1 MKKIAILGS
10 TGSIGTQTVDILP
23 SIEAEVVALT
33 TNRRIGLLEEQ
44 ARALHPKMVCAFD
57 ENAAKE
63 LRVKLA
69 DTDIEVLTGM
79 DGLIACAS
87 ESGAD
92 IVVTA
97 VVGMVGLLPTLAAIN
112 AGKDIALA
120 NKETLVCAGGIVMEA
135 ARKKGVRILPVDS
148 EHSAIFQCVQAANG
162 NPVSKILLTASGG
175 PFFGKKFEEMRGMT
189 REQALAHPNWSM
201 GAKITIDSATMMNK
215 GLELIEAMWLYDL
228 PPEDIEIVVHRES
241 IVHSAVE
248 FADGA
253 VIAQLGLPDMRLPIQ
268 LALTWPERVPCKVP
282 RMSLAE
288 VAKLTFFAVCSS
300 TEGSALPRSRSA
312 FRTHWTAS
320 RTGRTSHSTTCS
332 PPTEPHASSF
342 WAETADPERR
352 QLCRYFQSFW
362 PFWPSAC
369 WSSCMN
375 SAILS
380 PPSAAACRSMNSG
393 SAWVR
398 PFSST
403 NITARCTA

>member
-23 SIEAEVVALT
+23 SIDAEVVALT
-33 TNRRIGLLEEQ
+33 TNRRINLLEEQ
-44 ARALHPKMVCAFD
+44 ARALHPKMVCAMD
-57 ENAAKE
+57 ESAAKE
-63 LRVKLA
+63 LKIKLA
-69 DTDIEVLTGM
+69 DTDITVLTGM
-79 DGLIACAS
+79 DGLIACAA

-97 VVGMVGLLPTLAAIN
+97 VVGMVGLLPTMAAIK

-120 NKETLVCAGGIVMEA
+120 NKETLVCAGGLVMSA
-135 ARKKGVRILPVDS
+135 AKQYGVRILPVDS

-162 NPVSKILLTASGG
+162 NPIDKILLTASGG
-175 PFFGKKFEEMRGMT
+175 PFFGKKFEEMRDMT

-268 LALTWPERVPCKVP
+268 LALTWPQRVPCKVP

-288 VAKLTFFAVCSS
+288 VAKLTFYAPDYEAFPALNLAKHAASLKGDRGAVLNGANEAAVGLFLNGKIGF
-300 TEGSALPRSRSA
+300 TDIAERVAYALDTIPYKKDITLDDVLA
-312 FRTHWTAS
+312 
-320 RTGRTSHSTTCS
+320 
-332 PPTEPHASSF
+332 
-342 WAETADPERR
+342 ADK
-352 QLCRYFQSFW
+352 
-362 PFWPSAC
+362 
-369 WSSCMN
+369 
-375 SAILS
+375 
-380 PPSAAACRSMNSG
+380 AAREIVLG
-393 SAWVR
+393 
-398 PFSST
+398 
-403 NITARCTA
+403 

>member
-23 SIEAEVVALT
+23 SIDAEVVALT
-33 TNRRIGLLEEQ
+33 TNRRINLLEEQ
-44 ARALHPKMVCAFD
+44 ARALHPKMVCAMD
-57 ENAAKE
+57 ESAAKE
-63 LRVKLA
+63 LKIKLA
-69 DTDIEVLTGM
+69 DTDITVLTGM
-79 DGLIACAS
+79 DGLIACAA

-97 VVGMVGLLPTLAAIN
+97 VVGMVGLLPTMAAIK

-120 NKETLVCAGGIVMEA
+120 NKETLVCAGGLVMSA
-135 ARKKGVRILPVDS
+135 AKQYGVRILPVDS

-162 NPVSKILLTASGG
+162 NPIDKILLTASGG

-248 FADGA
+248 FVDGA

-268 LALTWPERVPCKVP
+268 LALTWPQRVPCKVP

-288 VAKLTFFAVCSS
+288 VAKLTFYAPDYEAFPALNLAKHAASLKGDRGAVLNGANEAAVGLFLNGKIGF
-300 TEGSALPRSRSA
+300 TDIAERVAYALDTIPYKKDITLDDVLA
-312 FRTHWTAS
+312 
-320 RTGRTSHSTTCS
+320 
-332 PPTEPHASSF
+332 
-342 WAETADPERR
+342 ADK
-352 QLCRYFQSFW
+352 
-362 PFWPSAC
+362 
-369 WSSCMN
+369 
-375 SAILS
+375 
-380 PPSAAACRSMNSG
+380 AAREIVLG
-393 SAWVR
+393 
-398 PFSST
+398 
-403 NITARCTA
+403 

>member
-23 SIEAEVVALT
+23 SIDAEVVALT
-33 TNRRIGLLEEQ
+33 TNRRINLVEEQ
-44 ARALHPKMVCAFD
+44 ARALHPKMVCAMD

-63 LRVKLA
+63 LKIKLA

-79 DGLIACAS
+79 DGLIACAA

-97 VVGMVGLLPTLAAIN
+97 VVGMVGLLPTMAAIK

-120 NKETLVCAGGIVMEA
+120 NKETLVCAGGLVMSA
-135 ARKKGVRILPVDS
+135 AKQYGVRILPVDS

-162 NPVSKILLTASGG
+162 NSIDKILLTASGG
-175 PFFGKKFEEMRGMT
+175 PFFGKKIEEMRGMT

-268 LALTWPERVPCKVP
+268 LALTWPQRVPCKVP

-288 VAKLTFFAVCSS
+288 VAKLTFYAPDYEAFPALNLAKHAASLKGDRGAVLNGANEAAVGLFLNDKIGF
-300 TEGSALPRSRSA
+300 TDIAERVAYALDTIPYKKDITLDDVLA
-312 FRTHWTAS
+312 V
-320 RTGRTSHSTTCS
+320 
-332 PPTEPHASSF
+332 
-342 WAETADPERR
+342 DK
-352 QLCRYFQSFW
+352 
-362 PFWPSAC
+362 
-369 WSSCMN
+369 
-375 SAILS
+375 
-380 PPSAAACRSMNSG
+380 AAREIVLG
-393 SAWVR
+393 
-398 PFSST
+398 
-403 NITARCTA
+403 

>member
-23 SIEAEVVALT
+23 SIDAEVVALT
-33 TNRRIGLLEEQ
+33 TNRRINLLEEQ
-44 ARALHPKMVCAFD
+44 ARALHPKMVCAMD
-57 ENAAKE
+57 ENAARE
-63 LRVKLA
+63 LKIKLS

-79 DGLIACAS
+79 DGLIACAA

-97 VVGMVGLLPTLAAIN
+97 VVGMVGLLPTMAAIK

-120 NKETLVCAGGIVMEA
+120 NKETLVCAGGLVMSA
-135 ARKKGVRILPVDS
+135 AKQYGVRILPVDS

-162 NPVSKILLTASGG
+162 NPIDKILLTASGG

-189 REQALAHPNWSM
+189 RGQALAHPNWSM

-268 LALTWPERVPCKVP
+268 LALTWPQRMPCKVP

-288 VAKLTFFAVCSS
+288 VAKLTFYAPDYEAFPALNLAKHAASLKGDRGAVLNGANEAAVGLFLNGKIGF
-300 TEGSALPRSRSA
+300 TDIAERVAYALDTIPCKKDITLDDVLA
-312 FRTHWTAS
+312 
-320 RTGRTSHSTTCS
+320 
-332 PPTEPHASSF
+332 
-342 WAETADPERR
+342 ADK
-352 QLCRYFQSFW
+352 
-362 PFWPSAC
+362 
-369 WSSCMN
+369 
-375 SAILS
+375 
-380 PPSAAACRSMNSG
+380 AAREIVLG
-393 SAWVR
+393 
-398 PFSST
+398 
-403 NITARCTA
+403 

>member
-23 SIEAEVVALT
+23 SIDAEVVALT
-33 TNRRIGLLEEQ
+33 TNRRINLLEEQ
-44 ARALHPKMVCAFD
+44 ARTLHPKMVCAMD

-63 LRVKLA
+63 LKIKLA

-79 DGLIACAS
+79 DGLIACAA

-97 VVGMVGLLPTLAAIN
+97 VVGMVGLLPTMAAIK

-120 NKETLVCAGGIVMEA
+120 NKETLVCAGGLVMSA
-135 ARKKGVRILPVDS
+135 AKQYGVRILPVDS

-162 NPVSKILLTASGG
+162 NPIDKILLTASGG
-175 PFFGKKFEEMRGMT
+175 PFFGKKIEEMRGMT

-268 LALTWPERVPCKVP
+268 LALTWPQRVPCKVP

-288 VAKLTFFAVCSS
+288 VAKLTFYAPDYEAFPALNLAKHAASLKGDRGAVLNGANEAAVGLFLNGKIGF
-300 TEGSALPRSRSA
+300 TDIAERVAYALDTIPYKKDITLDDVLA
-312 FRTHWTAS
+312 
-320 RTGRTSHSTTCS
+320 
-332 PPTEPHASSF
+332 
-342 WAETADPERR
+342 ADK
-352 QLCRYFQSFW
+352 
-362 PFWPSAC
+362 
-369 WSSCMN
+369 
-375 SAILS
+375 
-380 PPSAAACRSMNSG
+380 AAREIVLG
-393 SAWVR
+393 
-398 PFSST
+398 
-403 NITARCTA
+403 

>member
-23 SIEAEVVALT
+23 SIDAEVVALT
-33 TNRRIGLLEEQ
+33 TNRRINLLEEQ
-44 ARALHPKMVCAFD
+44 ARALHPKMVCAMD
-57 ENAAKE
+57 ESAAKE
-63 LRVKLA
+63 LKIKLA

-79 DGLIACAS
+79 DGLIACAA

-92 IVVTA
+92 IAVTA
-97 VVGMVGLLPTLAAIN
+97 VVGMVGLLPTMAAIK

-120 NKETLVCAGGIVMEA
+120 NKETLVCAGGLVMSA
-135 ARKKGVRILPVDS
+135 AKQYGVRILPVDS

-162 NPVSKILLTASGG
+162 NPIDKILLTASGG
-175 PFFGKKFEEMRGMT
+175 PFFGKKIEEMRGMT

-268 LALTWPERVPCKVP
+268 LALTWPQRVPCKVP

-288 VAKLTFFAVCSS
+288 VAKLTFYAPDYEAFPALNLAKHAASLKGDRGAVLNGANEVAVGLFLNDKIGF
-300 TEGSALPRSRSA
+300 TDIAERVAYALDTIPYKKDITLDDVLA
-312 FRTHWTAS
+312 
-320 RTGRTSHSTTCS
+320 
-332 PPTEPHASSF
+332 
-342 WAETADPERR
+342 ADK
-352 QLCRYFQSFW
+352 
-362 PFWPSAC
+362 
-369 WSSCMN
+369 
-375 SAILS
+375 
-380 PPSAAACRSMNSG
+380 AAREIVLG
-393 SAWVR
+393 
-398 PFSST
+398 
-403 NITARCTA
+403 

>member
-23 SIEAEVVALT
+23 SIDAEVVALT
-33 TNRRIGLLEEQ
+33 TNRRINLLEEQ
-44 ARALHPKMVCAFD
+44 ARALHPKMVCAMD
-57 ENAAKE
+57 ENAAKA
-63 LRVKLA
+63 LKIKLA
-69 DTDIEVLTGM
+69 DTNIEVLTGM
-79 DGLIACAS
+79 DGLIACAA

-97 VVGMVGLLPTLAAIN
+97 VVGMVGLLPTMAAIK

-120 NKETLVCAGGIVMEA
+120 NKETLVCAGGLVMSA
-135 ARKKGVRILPVDS
+135 AKQYGVRILPVDS

-162 NPVSKILLTASGG
+162 NPIDKILLTASGG

-268 LALTWPERVPCKVP
+268 LALTWPQRVPCKVP

-288 VAKLTFFAVCSS
+288 VAKLTFYAPDYEAFPALNLAKHAASLKGDRGAVLNGANEAAVGLFLNDKIGF
-300 TEGSALPRSRSA
+300 TDIAERVAYALDTIPYKKDITLDDVLA
-312 FRTHWTAS
+312 
-320 RTGRTSHSTTCS
+320 
-332 PPTEPHASSF
+332 
-342 WAETADPERR
+342 ADK
-352 QLCRYFQSFW
+352 
-362 PFWPSAC
+362 
-369 WSSCMN
+369 
-375 SAILS
+375 
-380 PPSAAACRSMNSG
+380 AAREIVLG
-393 SAWVR
+393 
-398 PFSST
+398 
-403 NITARCTA
+403 

>member
-23 SIEAEVVALT
+23 SIDAEVVALT
-33 TNRRIGLLEEQ
+33 TNRRINLLEEQ
-44 ARALHPKMVCAFD
+44 ARALHPKMVCAMD
-57 ENAAKE
+57 ENAAKA
-63 LRVKLA
+63 LKIKLA
-69 DTDIEVLTGM
+69 DTDITVLTGM
-79 DGLIACAS
+79 DGLIACAA

-97 VVGMVGLLPTLAAIN
+97 VVGMVGLLPTMAAIK

-120 NKETLVCAGGIVMEA
+120 NKETLVCAGGLVMSA
-135 ARKKGVRILPVDS
+135 AKQYGVRILPVDS

-162 NPVSKILLTASGG
+162 NPIDKILLTASGG
-175 PFFGKKFEEMRGMT
+175 PFFGKKIEEMRGMT

-268 LALTWPERVPCKVP
+268 LALTWPQRVPCKEP

-288 VAKLTFFAVCSS
+288 VAKLTFYAPDYEAFPALNLAKHAASLKGDRGAVLNGANEAAVGLFLNDKIGF
-300 TEGSALPRSRSA
+300 TDIAERVAYALDTIPYKKDITLDDVLA
-312 FRTHWTAS
+312 
-320 RTGRTSHSTTCS
+320 
-332 PPTEPHASSF
+332 
-342 WAETADPERR
+342 ADK
-352 QLCRYFQSFW
+352 
-362 PFWPSAC
+362 
-369 WSSCMN
+369 
-375 SAILS
+375 
-380 PPSAAACRSMNSG
+380 AAREIVLG
-393 SAWVR
+393 
-398 PFSST
+398 
-403 NITARCTA
+403 

>member
-23 SIEAEVVALT
+23 SIDAEVVALT
-33 TNRRIGLLEEQ
+33 TNRRINLLEEQ
-44 ARALHPKMVCAFD
+44 ARALHPKMVCAMD

-63 LRVKLA
+63 LKIKLA

-79 DGLIACAS
+79 DGLIACAA

-97 VVGMVGLLPTLAAIN
+97 VVGMVGLLPTMAAIK

-120 NKETLVCAGGIVMEA
+120 NKETLVCAGGLVMSA
-135 ARKKGVRILPVDS
+135 AKQYGVRILPVDS

-162 NPVSKILLTASGG
+162 NPIDKMPG
-175 PFFGKKFEEMRGMT
+175 RT

-268 LALTWPERVPCKVP
+268 LALTWPQRVPCKVP

-288 VAKLTFFAVCSS
+288 VAKLTFYAPDYEAFPALNLAKHAASLKGDRGAVLNGANEAAVGLFLNGKIGF
-300 TEGSALPRSRSA
+300 TDIAERVAYALDTIPYKKDITLDDVLA
-312 FRTHWTAS
+312 
-320 RTGRTSHSTTCS
+320 
-332 PPTEPHASSF
+332 
-342 WAETADPERR
+342 ADK
-352 QLCRYFQSFW
+352 
-362 PFWPSAC
+362 
-369 WSSCMN
+369 
-375 SAILS
+375 
-380 PPSAAACRSMNSG
+380 AAREIVLG
-393 SAWVR
+393 
-398 PFSST
+398 
-403 NITARCTA
+403 

>member
-23 SIEAEVVALT
+23 SIDAEVVALT
-33 TNRRIGLLEEQ
+33 TNRRINLLEEQ
-44 ARALHPKMVCAFD
+44 ARALHPKMVCAMD

-63 LRVKLA
+63 LKIKLA
-69 DTDIEVLTGM
+69 DTDITVLTGM
-79 DGLIACAS
+79 DGLIACAA

-97 VVGMVGLLPTLAAIN
+97 VVGMVGLLPTVAAIK

-120 NKETLVCAGGIVMEA
+120 NKETLVCAGGLVMSA
-135 ARKKGVRILPVDS
+135 AKQYGVRILPVDS

-162 NPVSKILLTASGG
+162 NPIDKILLTASGG
-175 PFFGKKFEEMRGMT
+175 PFFGKKIEEMRGMT

-268 LALTWPERVPCKVP
+268 LALTWPQRVPCKVP

-288 VAKLTFFAVCSS
+288 VAKLTFYAPDYEAFPALNLAKHAASLKGDRGAVLNGANEAAVGLFLNDKIGF
-300 TEGSALPRSRSA
+300 TDIAERVAYALDTIPYKKDITLDDVLA
-312 FRTHWTAS
+312 
-320 RTGRTSHSTTCS
+320 
-332 PPTEPHASSF
+332 
-342 WAETADPERR
+342 ADK
-352 QLCRYFQSFW
+352 
-362 PFWPSAC
+362 
-369 WSSCMN
+369 
-375 SAILS
+375 
-380 PPSAAACRSMNSG
+380 AAREIVLG
-393 SAWVR
+393 
-398 PFSST
+398 
-403 NITARCTA
+403 

>member
-23 SIEAEVVALT
+23 SIDAEVVALT
-33 TNRRIGLLEEQ
+33 TNRRINLLEEQ
-44 ARALHPKMVCAFD
+44 ARALHPKMVCAMD
-57 ENAAKE
+57 ENAAKA
-63 LRVKLA
+63 LKIKLA

-79 DGLIACAS
+79 DGLIACAA

-97 VVGMVGLLPTLAAIN
+97 VVGMVGLLPTMAAIK

-120 NKETLVCAGGIVMEA
+120 NKETLVCAGGLVMSA
-135 ARKKGVRILPVDS
+135 AKQYGVRILPVDS

-162 NPVSKILLTASGG
+162 NPIDKILLTASGG
-175 PFFGKKFEEMRGMT
+175 PFFGKKIEEMRGMT

-268 LALTWPERVPCKVP
+268 LALTWPQRVPCKVP

-288 VAKLTFFAVCSS
+288 IAKLTFYAPDYEAFPALNLAKHAASLKGDRGAVLNGANEAAVGLFLNDKIGF
-300 TEGSALPRSRSA
+300 TDIAERVAYALDTIPYKKDITLDDVLA
-312 FRTHWTAS
+312 
-320 RTGRTSHSTTCS
+320 
-332 PPTEPHASSF
+332 
-342 WAETADPERR
+342 ADK
-352 QLCRYFQSFW
+352 
-362 PFWPSAC
+362 
-369 WSSCMN
+369 
-375 SAILS
+375 
-380 PPSAAACRSMNSG
+380 AAREIVLG
-393 SAWVR
+393 
-398 PFSST
+398 
-403 NITARCTA
+403 

>member
-23 SIEAEVVALT
+23 SIDAEVVALT
-33 TNRRIGLLEEQ
+33 TNRRINLLEEQ
-44 ARALHPKMVCAFD
+44 ARALHPKMVCAMD
-57 ENAAKE
+57 ENAAKA
-63 LRVKLA
+63 LKIKLA
-69 DTDIEVLTGM
+69 DTNIEVLTGM
-79 DGLIACAS
+79 DGLIACAA
-87 ESGAD
+87 ESGAE

-97 VVGMVGLLPTLAAIN
+97 VVGMVGLLPTMAAIK

-120 NKETLVCAGGIVMEA
+120 NKETLVCAGGLVMSA
-135 ARKKGVRILPVDS
+135 AKQYGVRILPVDS

-162 NPVSKILLTASGG
+162 NPIDKILLTASGG
-175 PFFGKKFEEMRGMT
+175 PFFGKKIEEMRGMT

-268 LALTWPERVPCKVP
+268 LALTWPQRVPCKVP

-288 VAKLTFFAVCSS
+288 VAKLTFYAPDYEAFPALNLAKHAASLKGDRGAVLNGANEAAVGLFLNDKIGF
-300 TEGSALPRSRSA
+300 TDIAERVAYALDTIPYKKDITLDDVLA
-312 FRTHWTAS
+312 
-320 RTGRTSHSTTCS
+320 
-332 PPTEPHASSF
+332 
-342 WAETADPERR
+342 ADK
-352 QLCRYFQSFW
+352 
-362 PFWPSAC
+362 
-369 WSSCMN
+369 
-375 SAILS
+375 
-380 PPSAAACRSMNSG
+380 AAREIVLG
-393 SAWVR
+393 
-398 PFSST
+398 
-403 NITARCTA
+403 

>member
-23 SIEAEVVALT
+23 SIDAEVVALT
-33 TNRRIGLLEEQ
+33 TNRRINLLEEQ
-44 ARALHPKMVCAFD
+44 ARALHPKMVCAMD

-63 LRVKLA
+63 LKIKLA

-79 DGLIACAS
+79 DGLIACAA
-87 ESGAD
+87 ESGVD

-97 VVGMVGLLPTLAAIN
+97 VVGMVGLLPTMAAIK

-120 NKETLVCAGGIVMEA
+120 NKETLVCAGGLVMSA
-135 ARKKGVRILPVDS
+135 AKQYGVRILPVDS

-162 NPVSKILLTASGG
+162 NPIDKILLTASGG
-175 PFFGKKFEEMRGMT
+175 PFFGKKIEEMRGMT

-268 LALTWPERVPCKVP
+268 LALTWPQRVPCKVP

-288 VAKLTFFAVCSS
+288 VAKLTFYAPDYEAFPALNLAKHAASLKGDRGAVLNGANEAAVGLFLNGKIGF
-300 TEGSALPRSRSA
+300 TDIAERVAYALDTIPYKKDITLDDVLA
-312 FRTHWTAS
+312 
-320 RTGRTSHSTTCS
+320 
-332 PPTEPHASSF
+332 
-342 WAETADPERR
+342 ADK
-352 QLCRYFQSFW
+352 
-362 PFWPSAC
+362 
-369 WSSCMN
+369 
-375 SAILS
+375 
-380 PPSAAACRSMNSG
+380 AAREIVLG
-393 SAWVR
+393 
-398 PFSST
+398 
-403 NITARCTA
+403 